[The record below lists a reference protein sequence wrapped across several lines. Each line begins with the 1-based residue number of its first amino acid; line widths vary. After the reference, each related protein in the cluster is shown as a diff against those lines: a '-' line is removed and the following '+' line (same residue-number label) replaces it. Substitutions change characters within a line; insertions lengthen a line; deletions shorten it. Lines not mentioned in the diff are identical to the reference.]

1 MPRKETKQVFLIDP
15 TLQYERRLK
24 FEEKHAGWRI
34 FQTIFWGIYIF
45 ILGLILLLFYKTDTT
60 STVNLYAFFGWA
72 LTLFAIFVILYGFSM
87 SLHLR
92 LMRKYA

>member
-1 MPRKETKQVFLIDP
+1 MAEKVKRQVMVIDP

-24 FEEKHAGWRI
+24 YQEKHAVWEI
-34 FQTIFWGIYIF
+34 FKMVYWGIYIF
-45 ILGLILLLFYKTDTT
+45 LVGFILLIFDRSASPTPLD
-60 STVNLYAFFGWA
+60 LYSFFGWIIS
-72 LTLFAIFVILYGFSM
+72 LFALFYILYGFST